1 MMVML
6 LPQSLKAS
14 LDVPKCVTMCLIH
27 DMAESLVGDIT
38 PADGVPKMEKSRR
51 ETSAMEYITDHLFKG
66 ADTLCGKE
74 IRSTWQEHE
83 ESATM
88 ESRIVHDLDKVEL
101 LLQMVE
107 YEKRGQGKI
116 DLGEFAYVATKV
128 YLSEMKDWAQ
138 DILQEREKFWA
149 EKDIVY
155 SEAREES
162 KRMQD
167 QYYDGK

>member
-1 MMVML
+1 MAMMVML

-14 LDVPKCVTMCLIH
+14 LDVPKCMTMCLIH

-51 ETSAMEYITDHLFKG
+51 ETLAMEYITDHLF
-66 ADTLCGKE
+66 CGKE
-74 IRSTWQEHE
+74 IRSIWQEHE

-128 YLSEMKDWAQ
+128 YLPEMKDWAQ
-138 DILQEREKFWA
+138 DILQERENFWA
-149 EKDIVY
+149 QKDIAH
-155 SEAREES
+155 SEAKEES